1 MIRLENPA
9 KLWRFRR
16 AVHHISLDVDQG
28 ETFAFLGPNGAGK
41 TSTIKMLTM
50 LLEPTS
56 GRIELDG
63 MDP

>member
-1 MIRLENPA
+1 MR
-9 KLWRFRR
+9 
-16 AVHHISLDVDQG
+16 HISLDVDQG

-50 LLEPTS
+50 LLEPTG